1 MPIRFDA
8 RVSAREG
15 LRNVH
20 RSTLVLKYRRI
31 FEEMVR
37 MCIVLTPCFLRCSG
51 RVTLGEPAG
60 TFVSAYRCGCV
71 VPASFPAD
79 SNRCVLSHFL
89 FQAAQGWGMYREGCS
104 LGQAL
109 DDALDEL
116 TQVRYHAR

>member
-1 MPIRFDA
+1 MYIVVPWCENIENFLGD
-8 RVSAREG
+8 G
-15 LRNVH
+15 
-20 RSTLVLKYRRI
+20 K
-31 FEEMVR
+31 R

-51 RVTLGEPAG
+51 RVTHLASVNPPERL
-60 TFVSAYRCGCV
+60 VSAYRCGCV